1 MRSWMRVALAVFGV
15 AWGAN
20 QFAPLL
26 LVYREH
32 LSEAVVTALFGSYAI
47 GLIPALLVA
56 ASCSDRFGR
65 RRVMRPVLLLSAA
78 ASMVLLAAGDSVAVL
93 AAGRLLAGVASG
105 AAFGPGSAWI
115 KELSADGGPG
125 AGARRAALALS
136 AGFGGGPLVAGA
148 LAQWL
153 PAPDVLPY
161 VVHLLLM
168 ATIAPLAWFAPETV
182 ASPGKAPGARRI
194 AWGATLRHPEF
205 LRRVVPTAPLVFGAA
220 TVSFALL
227 PSLVPVPSLGIAA
240 GGGIA
245 GLTLGSGAAVQP
257 LARRLA
263 RRGSAGIRTVGLVTG
278 TAGFALAA
286 AAVDGKQPF
295 LLPPAA
301 VALGGCY
308 GLLLVAG
315 LSCVEALGA
324 PEELAGVAAVFYCL
338 TYLGL
343 LLPYAVSAVAGAVP
357 PAVSLLAAGAVTAV
371 LIPVTAAGGGVPRTR
386 AAPSSSIGP
395 PSAALGTAD
404 DSSAQS

>member
-1 MRSWMRVALAVFGV
+1 MRSWVRVALAVFGV

-32 LSEAVVTALFGSYAI
+32 LCESVVTALFGSYAI
-47 GLIPALLVA
+47 GLIPALLA
-56 ASCSDRFGR
+56 AAYFSDRLGR
-65 RRVMRPVLLLSAA
+65 RRVMRPVLILSAA
-78 ASMVLLAAGDSVAVL
+78 ASMVLLAAGDAVWVL

-115 KELSADGGPG
+115 KELSTDGGPG

-153 PAPDVLPY
+153 PAPDALPY
-161 VVHLLLM
+161 LVHLLLM
-168 ATIAPLAWFAPETV
+168 AAIAPLAWFAPETV
-182 ASPGKAPGARRI
+182 VPPSTASRARRI
-194 AWGATLRHPEF
+194 TWGATLRHPEF

-220 TVSFALL
+220 TASFALL
-227 PSLVPVPSLGIAA
+227 PGLVPVSLSVAS

-263 RRGSAGIRTVGLVTG
+263 RRSSAGIRIARLVSG
-278 TAGFALAA
+278 AAGFALAA
-286 AAVDGKQPF
+286 AAVGWERSL

-301 VALGGCY
+301 IALGGCY

-315 LSCVEALGA
+315 LNRVEALSA
-324 PEELAGVAAVFYCL
+324 PEELAGVAAVFYCV

-343 LLPYAVSAVAGAVP
+343 LLPYAVSAVAGAIP
-357 PAVSLLAAGAVTAV
+357 PAVSLLVVAVITAL
-371 LIPVTAAGGGVPRTR
+371 LIPATAAGGGSPHAAQTLKHHSPVGGASTR
-386 AAPSSSIGP
+386 
-395 PSAALGTAD
+395 
-404 DSSAQS
+404 